1 MTSCK
6 LKENALFDAFENSQK
21 ICAGLGIYFT
31 QRETHEAYP
40 TISIAE
46 ILKLARKPQKYA
58 KENAPWAIFSLYH
71 AHDARSHS
79 VQREKGQFY
88 ALAADIDKG
97 NHSLDDIV
105 IGLQRGNTEVS
116 ALVYSTSS
124 SRAENRRWRIILPF
138 VNSIPGSDYE
148 IYQTAFFNNL
158 AKYNIEA
165 DRALSRAGQPVML
178 PNVPPENRNKYGFPS
193 FYQFAVIRHGDRNE

>member
-6 LKENALFDAFENSQK
+6 LKENALFDTFAKSQT

-31 QRETHEAYP
+31 QIDTHEAYP
-40 TISIAE
+40 TTSIAD

-79 VQREKGQFY
+79 AQREKGQFY

-97 NHSLDDIV
+97 NHSLAEIV
-105 IGLQRGNTEVS
+105 VSLQRGNTEVS

-124 SRAENRRWRIILPF
+124 STAENRRWRIILPLI
-138 VNSIPGSDYE
+138 NSIPGSDYE

-158 AKYNIEA
+158 AKCNIEA

-178 PNVPPENRNKYGFPS
+178 PNVPPENRNKYGSPT
-193 FYQFAVIRHGDRNE
+193 FYQFAVIRRGERYE